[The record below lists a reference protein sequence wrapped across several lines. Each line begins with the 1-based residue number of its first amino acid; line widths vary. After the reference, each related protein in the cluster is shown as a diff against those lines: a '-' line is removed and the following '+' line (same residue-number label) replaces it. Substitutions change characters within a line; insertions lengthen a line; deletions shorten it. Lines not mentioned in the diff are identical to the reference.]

1 VARVFYLHWN
11 RDEALEQ
18 ARALRRAGH
27 TVTCHYSTQQPPK
40 VRSLPDACVIS
51 LARLPSHGRAVAEWF
66 RESKARR
73 AVPLIFVGGAEEKVA
88 QTRRGFPDA
97 LYSAPAELTKVI
109 ARACPARV
117 APRRRAEARR
127 RIQL

>member
-11 RDEALEQ
+11 REEALEHV
-18 ARALRRAGH
+18 RALRRAGH
-27 TVTCHYSTQQPPK
+27 TVSCHYSTRQPPK
-40 VRSLPDACVIS
+40 IRSLPDACVIS

-66 RESKARR
+66 REAKARL

-88 QTRRGFPDA
+88 QTRRRFPDA
-97 LYSAPAELTKVI
+97 RYCAPAELTKVI
-109 ARACPARV
+109 ARACSSGV
-117 APRRRAEARR
+117 ARRRQAAPSR